1 MLKQRQQK
9 RENSKIMLEF
19 ILIITLLNPQTQTQA
34 PSMHSIG
41 GFNSKEQCQ
50 KFFTEWKK
58 GLDATEF
65 PDDLKVNGQCLGKR
79 LINRKFG

>member
-1 MLKQRQQK
+1 
-9 RENSKIMLEF
+9 MLEY
-19 ILIITLLNPQTQTQA
+19 ILIITLLNPHAQTES

-50 KFFTEWKK
+50 KFFTEWKQ
-58 GLDATEF
+58 GLNAAEF
-65 PDDLKVNGQCLGKR
+65 PEYLKANGQCLGKR